1 MAEGSS
7 VHIHCVQMLSF
18 MEKLEDLKA
27 AIENDTYIDVFL
39 QSFIPSYNPFVVNFN
54 MNGLEK
60 YIPELINML
69 IQFEATIKRLE
80 HAFMLGEA
88 STSKKGKKT
97 RCWKKKKSKAKS
109 PAPVNNL
116 VVKGSAL
123 AKERGRRFLM
133 LARQKMPATTAMRR
147 AIGRGT
153 VLNSLPLSKDK
164 EIGGLKESG
173 NRQFGQPV
181 NLLFNTQARD
191 RGGEY
196 LSGEFLNYLKEN
208 EILSQW
214 APPRTSQLNGISERR
229 NQTLLDLV
237 WSMMSFTELP
247 PPFWGYA
254 FERATKLLN
263 MAPSKTVTKTPY
275 EIWHAKPIFYK
286 YLKAM
291 RFEMESM
298 SSNKVWTLVDL
309 PKGFKSIRCK
319 WVYKRNLGA
328 DVEVITFKA
337 RLVAKGYTQRP
348 GVDFEETYSP
358 IAMTKS
364 IRILLAISTY
374 YDYEIWQIDVKMT
387 FLNGFIEEEIYMDQP
402 VGFISIGEEEKVCH
416 FHRSIY
422 RLKQAS

>member
-1 MAEGSS
+1 
-7 VHIHCVQMLSF
+7 
-18 MEKLEDLKA
+18 
-27 AIENDTYIDVFL
+27 
-39 QSFIPSYNPFVVNFN
+39 
-54 MNGLEK
+54 
-60 YIPELINML
+60 
-69 IQFEATIKRLE
+69 
-80 HAFMLGEA
+80 
-88 STSKKGKKT
+88 
-97 RCWKKKKSKAKS
+97 
-109 PAPVNNL
+109 
-116 VVKGSAL
+116 
-123 AKERGRRFLM
+123 M

-153 VLNSLPLSKDK
+153 VLNSLPLSKYKSEAFEKFK
-164 EIGGLKESG
+164 EFRLE
-173 NRQFGQPV
+173 V
-181 NLLFNTQARD
+181 
-191 RGGEY
+191 E
-196 LSGEFLNYLKEN
+196 
-208 EILSQW
+208 
-214 APPRTSQLNGISERR
+214 
-229 NQTLLDLV
+229 NQTG
-237 WSMMSFTELP
+237 T
-247 PPFWGYA
+247 
-254 FERATKLLN
+254 R
-263 MAPSKTVTKTPY
+263 SKRFNQIEV
-275 EIWHAKPIFYK
+275 
-286 YLKAM
+286 AM